1 MKYFRIKNKAREI
14 HITKYRV
21 IFQQQKK
28 RIELTLVSLTLKKRK
43 KEEKLHNIL
52 KLFNLN

>member
-28 RIELTLVSLTLKKRK
+28 RIELTLVSLTLKKMK
-43 KEEKLHNIL
+43 KRREIT
-52 KLFNLN
+52 